1 MQSKNN
7 FKIQIL
13 INVGT
18 GQGGALDS
26 PVLSGSRVAGARLG
40 EPHDRA
46 SSDHDRDRHQGDSLL
61 HFESGWQSVTMS
73 LLPDLKSGEGSESLA
88 RAYYKIIISKS
99 EAFKL
104 LRVTSVGRDC
114 RIEPLMHVEP
124 GFATSRNIMT
134 IFQVGGNFALLGQV
148 LSHDT

>member
-1 MQSKNN
+1 
-7 FKIQIL
+7 
-13 INVGT
+13 
-18 GQGGALDS
+18 
-26 PVLSGSRVAGARLG
+26 
-40 EPHDRA
+40 
-46 SSDHDRDRHQGDSLL
+46 
-61 HFESGWQSVTMS
+61 MS

-88 RAYYKIIISKS
+88 RAYYKISISKS

-104 LRVTSVGRDC
+104 LRVTSVGRYC